1 MSTDSGIAGDHHAE
15 AELPSYT
22 LFPDNEPR
30 RYTSEVGLLGE
41 LQEVDVFETEHHV
54 YRVPF
59 RYGNVK
65 VENWIEYNE
74 KGIELAADTGSIT
87 IEEENPIVS
96 VTVVGSGCSGRNYN
110 IVEWWGPGETLRTVR
125 KSRSG
130 QLIKRQ
136 RIDNLNGQ
144 HNAWVQSALTQEAP
158 EFQSLEEAK
167 AFIQRV
173 QTTVYN
179 MTSGYTMPG
188 SLMTGLYENT
198 AYFRI
203 GDIHGSEH
211 TPHKVVIRGGG
222 LDYEDPGTRIS
233 RYPAD
238 YAFRLIDVVVRKPVS
253 G

>member
-1 MSTDSGIAGDHHAE
+1 MSTESGKTGDRHTEPE
-15 AELPSYT
+15 APSYT
-22 LFPDNEPR
+22 LFPDSELR
-30 RYTSEVGLLGE
+30 RYSSEVDLLGD
-41 LQEVDVFETEHHV
+41 LQEVDIFETEHHV

-59 RYGNVK
+59 RYRNVK
-65 VENWIEYNE
+65 VENWLEHNE
-74 KGIELAADTGSIT
+74 KGIELAADTGRIT
-87 IEEENPIVS
+87 IEEENAIVS

-110 IVEWWGPGETLRTVR
+110 IVEWWGPGETLRTTR
-125 KSRSG
+125 ASKAS

-144 HNAWVQSALTQEAP
+144 HNAWVQSALTQEPP
-158 EFQSLEEAK
+158 EFQSLEEAE
-167 AFIQRV
+167 AFIKRLQA
-173 QTTVYN
+173 TVYN

-203 GDIHGSEH
+203 GDTLGSEH
-211 TPHKVVIRGGG
+211 TAHKVVIRGGG
-222 LDYEDPGTRIS
+222 LDYEDPGTRIG

-238 YAFRLIDVVVRKPVS
+238 YAFRMIDVVVRRPVS